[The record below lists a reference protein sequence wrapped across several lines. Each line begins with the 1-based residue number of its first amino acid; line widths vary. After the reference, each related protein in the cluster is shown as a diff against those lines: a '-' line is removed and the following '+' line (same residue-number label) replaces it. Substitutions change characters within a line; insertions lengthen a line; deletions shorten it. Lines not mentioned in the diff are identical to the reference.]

1 VFGRFVPSLAASRP
15 EGSRSPDR
23 RVAFRGVAAM
33 LRRIL
38 VEPSITWGDRTMPA
52 RLSESERAALA
63 TTLPGWSLVSGRDA
77 VERSFQFRDFSE
89 AWGFMNRVALLAE
102 SQNHH
107 PEWSNV
113 WNRVRI
119 ELSTH
124 DAGGLTA
131 NDVKLAQAINALLA

>member
-1 VFGRFVPSLAASRP
+1 
-15 EGSRSPDR
+15 
-23 RVAFRGVAAM
+23 
-33 LRRIL
+33 
-38 VEPSITWGDRTMPA
+38 MPA
-52 RLSESERAALA
+52 RLSESEHAALA
-63 TTLPGWSLVSGRDA
+63 TTLPGWALVSGRDA
-77 VERSFQFRDFSE
+77 IERSFQFRDFSE

>member
-1 VFGRFVPSLAASRP
+1 MA
-15 EGSRSPDR
+15 
-23 RVAFRGVAAM
+23 
-33 LRRIL
+33 
-38 VEPSITWGDRTMPA
+38 T
-52 RLSESERAALA
+52 RLTDAERASLMQD
-63 TTLPGWSLVSGRDA
+63 LPGWSMVTGREA
-77 VERSFQFRDFSE
+77 IERSFRFRDFNE

-107 PEWSNV
+107 PDWSNV

-131 NDVKLAQAINALLA
+131 NDVKLARAINALLP

>member
-1 VFGRFVPSLAASRP
+1 MPTRLTDAERKALPTKLP
-15 EGSRSPDR
+15 NWP
-23 RVAFRGVAAM
+23 
-33 LRRIL
+33 L
-38 VEPSITWGDRTMPA
+38 VEGREAITRQ
-52 RLSESERAALA
+52 
-63 TTLPGWSLVSGRDA
+63 
-77 VERSFQFRDFSE
+77 FQFRDFSE

-124 DAGGLTA
+124 DAGGLTD
-131 NDVKLAQAINALLA
+131 NDVKLAQAIDKLLA

>member
-1 VFGRFVPSLAASRP
+1 
-15 EGSRSPDR
+15 
-23 RVAFRGVAAM
+23 
-33 LRRIL
+33 
-38 VEPSITWGDRTMPA
+38 MPN
-52 RLSESERAALA
+52 RLSDAERAALPQ
-63 TTLPGWSLVSGRDA
+63 TLPGWSQVTGREA
-77 VERSFQFRDFSE
+77 IERNFRFRDFNE

-107 PEWSNV
+107 PDWSNV

-124 DAGGLTA
+124 DAGGLTE

>member
-1 VFGRFVPSLAASRP
+1 MVQKLSDAERKAGLQELKDWQLAQ
-15 EGSRSPDR
+15 
-23 RVAFRGVAAM
+23 
-33 LRRIL
+33 
-38 VEPSITWGDRTMPA
+38 
-52 RLSESERAALA
+52 
-63 TTLPGWSLVSGRDA
+63 GRDA
-77 VERSFQFRDFSE
+77 IQRSFKFKNFSE

-124 DAGGLTA
+124 DAGGLTD
-131 NDVKLAQAINALLA
+131 NDVKLAHAIDALLV

>member
-1 VFGRFVPSLAASRP
+1 
-15 EGSRSPDR
+15 
-23 RVAFRGVAAM
+23 
-33 LRRIL
+33 
-38 VEPSITWGDRTMPA
+38 MPA
-52 RLSESERAALA
+52 RLSESEHATLA
-63 TTLPGWSLVSGRDA
+63 TTLPGWSLVSCRDA
-77 VERSFQFRDFSE
+77 IERSFQFRDFSE